1 MDLATLLSIKNNKEC
16 LELPKNF
23 IGKVSHKKIKI
34 VRKNKI
40 CLNDNINKLTLLLN
54 KLTNDNI
61 NYIVCD
67 FLKSIKI
74 NNNED
79 YISIINCIYD
89 KMIMDNNNIDIYVK
103 FLSYIFDINTIKY
116 QYSNEFLFDKL
127 NNINNNHIKIITYMI
142 NINILNNIV
151 DDLYSYLVNNKHYEQ
166 LYIFITN
173 YNKKIDNDINI
184 NDIDINDI
192 NDIRIKLMFQVLLD
206 NNIDGS
212 SIDNNITS
220 PINEPINNNNL
231 IDLVNNLVEE
241 YLIMDNID
249 DIKYVFDDLNNNDK
263 VIFKKHLLLKAKNN
277 KIKKLYNKL

>member
-23 IGKVSHKKIKI
+23 IGKINHKKIKV
-34 VRKNKI
+34 VRKEKI

-54 KLTNDNI
+54 KLTNNNI

-67 FLKSIKI
+67 FLQSIKI

-79 YISIINCIYD
+79 YNCIINCIYD
-89 KMIMDNNNIDIYVK
+89 KMIMDDNNIDIYVK
-103 FLSYIFDINTIKY
+103 FLSYVFDINTIKY

-127 NNINNNHIKIITYMI
+127 NNINNNHIKIITHMI

-151 DDLYSYLVNNKHYEQ
+151 DDLYSYLVNNKYYEQ

-173 YNKKIDNDINI
+173 YNKKIDININDINI
-184 NDIDINDI
+184 NDID
-192 NDIRIKLMFQVLLD
+192 DIRIKLMFQVLLD
-206 NNIDGS
+206 NNNI
-212 SIDNNITS
+212 SIDKSIGEPNNITS
-220 PINEPINNNNL
+220 PINNNNL
-231 IDLVNNLVEE
+231 IDLVNNLIEE